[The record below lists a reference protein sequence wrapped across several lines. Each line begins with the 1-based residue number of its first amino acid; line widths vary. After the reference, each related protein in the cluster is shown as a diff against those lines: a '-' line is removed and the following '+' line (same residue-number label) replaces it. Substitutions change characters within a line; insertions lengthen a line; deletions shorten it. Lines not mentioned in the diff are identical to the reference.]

1 MTYGCHNRKDYRP
14 KLMVQDGWW
23 LDGQSRVA
31 KVKQI
36 PFVMSR
42 DCRYTHTWL
51 GQTDERC
58 QGCKH
63 RVDAG
68 TSAGHNPDNPAPQR

>member
-1 MTYGCHNRKDYRP
+1 MAESC
-14 KLMVQDGWW
+14 Q
-23 LDGQSRVA
+23 
-31 KVKQI
+31 
-36 PFVMSR
+36 
-42 DCRYTHTWL
+42 YTHTDL
-51 GQTDERC
+51 GQADERC